1 MLKELIV
8 NASKATLNLSRV
20 TDKLLPLAK
29 REVRMM
35 RTLWRAIALTA
46 LAVGMTCMCEAQVAA
61 SDTGETARAD
71 PPAAPNASGDTTQVS
86 TGAKQPELQPTVT
99 QEIEAL
105 KSRIE
110 QLEIEVKAERAR
122 SLADSED
129 VSALK
134 AAEKGLIA
142 GNGSAWQSAAEPA
155 ASTTPSLQTA
165 APATPAPSTPLP
177 PDIPAEVTTKS
188 AAFAYADWTWLNGNP
203 RTEDEPLAT
212 KYFTP
217 EFRADVN
224 YSYDFNKPSDD
235 SLGGSTETFR
245 ANEVQVEQ
253 LSFGG
258 DLRVHN
264 VRGRFLTMYGMFA
277 TTTPRNDPST
287 SRGQWDLSDAYKYV
301 SEAWGGYHWNV
312 AHGLNL
318 DGGIFVS
325 YIGLFSYYNFDNW
338 AYQPSYVSSNTPWF
352 FNGLRLQYF
361 PTDKLKIEPWFIN
374 GWQSYARS
382 NSKPGLGG
390 QILYRPK
397 PWLSMVFNNYGL
409 GQDAPGILNG
419 NATQTRSRIH
429 TDDSW
434 EVKYYDRPSAGLDK
448 MAFTFTGDLGC
459 EMGGGVRCTTGAP
472 TSVAPKQAFLG
483 WMAYN
488 RFWFKK
494 DLYGI
499 TLGGGQMNNPG
510 RYLTLLPPI
519 NGANAITG
527 TPYFTENPGDKMHAY
542 DGTATFDYMPS
553 EFITFRWEWG
563 YRHTDV
569 PYWTGHGGI
578 TPPGGNNGSPAQ
590 YACNVAGPGGNT
602 ASGFTDLPDAQNACA
617 SFGGSVWFP
626 DLRTQQIVS
635 TVAIM
640 VKF

>member
-1 MLKELIV
+1 M
-8 NASKATLNLSRV
+8 R
-20 TDKLLPLAK
+20 KLLSIA
-29 REVRMM
+29 V
-35 RTLWRAIALTA
+35 TLTCVFGANCAATA
-46 LAVGMTCMCEAQVAA
+46 QSAPKNTASAPVIENAEAAFDPTSSAGPDSNTSVKA
-61 SDTGETARAD
+61 SQ
-71 PPAAPNASGDTTQVS
+71 PA
-86 TGAKQPELQPTVT
+86 LQPTVL
-99 QEIEAL
+99 QEMEAL
-105 KSRIE
+105 KARIE
-110 QLEIEVKAERAR
+110 QLENQVKEMQTRA
-122 SLADSED
+122 LADSAD
-129 VSALK
+129 TAALK
-134 AAEKGLIA
+134 AAEKELIA
-142 GNGSAWQSAAEPA
+142 GNGNLAVLSATAKAGSPA
-155 ASTTPSLQTA
+155 SLQTSVA
-165 APATPAPSTPLP
+165 APAAPPP
-177 PDIPAEVTTKS
+177 PDIPAEITTKS
-188 AAFAYADWTWLNGNP
+188 APFAYADWTWLNGNS
-203 RTEDEPLAT
+203 RNEDEPLAT

-217 EFRADVN
+217 EFRADAN
-224 YSYDFNKPSDD
+224 YTYDFNRPSDD

-277 TTTPRNDPST
+277 TTTPRNDPSP
-287 SRGQWDLSDAYKYV
+287 SRGQWNLSDAYRYV

-312 AHGLNL
+312 QHGINL
-318 DGGIFVS
+318 DAGIFVS

-352 FNGLRLQYF
+352 FNGLRLQWF

-409 GQDAPGILNG
+409 GQDAPGILSG
-419 NATQTRSRIH
+419 GATASRTRIH
-429 TDDSW
+429 TDDSV
-434 EVKYYDRPSAGLDK
+434 EVKYFDRPSAKGLDK
-448 MAFTFTGDLGC
+448 MAFSLTGDLGC
-459 EMGGGVRCTTGAP
+459 EMGGGVRCTTGKP
-472 TSVAPKQAFLG
+472 TSAAPKQAFLG

-494 DLYGI
+494 DLFAM

-519 NGANAITG
+519 NGATAITG
-527 TPYFTENPGDKMHAY
+527 TPYFTENPGDKMQAF
-542 DGTATFDYMPS
+542 DGTATFDYMPK

-569 PYWTGHGGI
+569 PYWTGRGGI
-578 TPPGGNNGSPAQ
+578 TPPGGNNGSPQQ
-590 YACNVAGPGGNT
+590 YACTVPGPGGNT
-602 ASGFTDLPDAQNACA
+602 ASGYTDLPDAQTVCA
-617 SFGGSVWFP
+617 SYGGAVWFP

-635 TVAIM
+635 AFAVM

>member
-1 MLKELIV
+1 MRNIFR
-8 NASKATLNLSRV
+8 KAMT
-20 TDKLLPLAK
+20 
-29 REVRMM
+29 
-35 RTLWRAIALTA
+35 LTA
-46 LAVGMTCMCEAQVAA
+46 LAVGITCAGYAQDAA
-61 SDTGETARAD
+61 SHPGETARVE
-71 PPAAPNASGDTTQVS
+71 PPAAPGPGGDATRASSNAG
-86 TGAKQPELQPTVT
+86 QPQLQPTVT

-105 KSRIE
+105 KSRID
-110 QLEIEVKAERAR
+110 QLENEVKEQNARA
-122 SLADSED
+122 LADSEET
-129 VSALK
+129 SELK
-134 AAEKGLIA
+134 AAEKELV
-142 GNGSAWQSAAEPA
+142 GSNVNPTPALHADAQATAPSAAAPV
-155 ASTTPSLQTA
+155 TP
-165 APATPAPSTPLP
+165 PP
-177 PDIPAEVTTKS
+177 PDIPAEITTKS
-188 AAFAYADWTWLNGNP
+188 APFAYADWTWLNGNS
-203 RTEDEPLAT
+203 RNEDEPLAT

-224 YSYDFNKPSDD
+224 YTYDFNKPSDD

-277 TTTPRNDPST
+277 TTTPRNDASP
-287 SRGQWDLSDAYKYV
+287 SRGQWDLADAYRYI

-312 AHGLNL
+312 AHGVNL

-390 QILYRPK
+390 QILYRPM

-419 NATQTRSRIH
+419 NATQTRSRMH

-434 EVKYYDRPSAGLDK
+434 EVKYFDKPSSTGLDK
-448 MAFTFTGDLGC
+448 MAFSFTGDLGC
-459 EMGGGVRCTTGAP
+459 EQGGGVRCTTGSA
-472 TSVAPKQAFLG
+472 TSIAPKQAFLG

-488 RFWFKK
+488 RMWFKK
-494 DLYGI
+494 DLFGM
-499 TLGGGQMNNPG
+499 TMGGGYMNNPG

-519 NGANAITG
+519 NGATAITG
-527 TPYFTENPGDKMHAY
+527 TPYFTENPGDKMHAA
-542 DGTATFDYMPS
+542 DGTVTFDYMPK

-578 TPPGGNNGSPAQ
+578 TPPGGNNGQPQQ
-590 YACNVAGPGGNT
+590 YACTVAGPGGNT
-602 ASGFTDLPDAQNACA
+602 ASGFTDLPDATTACA
-617 SFGGSVWFP
+617 GFGGAVWFP

>member
-1 MLKELIV
+1 MKSFIW
-8 NASKATLNLSRV
+8 NAMTLAT
-20 TDKLLPLAK
+20 
-29 REVRMM
+29 
-35 RTLWRAIALTA
+35 IAAGITCVCAAQTAATVPTQASLTA
-46 LAVGMTCMCEAQVAA
+46 KSAPPPAM
-61 SDTGETARAD
+61 DTATARGS
-71 PPAAPNASGDTTQVS
+71 AAPTNQRA
-86 TGAKQPELQPTVT
+86 QPTVT
-99 QEIEAL
+99 DEIEAL

-110 QLEIEVKAERAR
+110 QLESEVREEKAR
-122 SLADSED
+122 SLADSEATSD
-129 VSALK
+129 LK
-134 AAEKGLIA
+134 AAEKELLA
-142 GNGSAWQSAAEPA
+142 GSGVPAAHDPVPGSA
-155 ASTTPSLQTA
+155 
-165 APATPAPSTPLP
+165 PAPSAAQAAAAATAPAP
-177 PDIPAEVTTKS
+177 ASSPDIPAEVTTKS
-188 AAFAYADWTWLNGNP
+188 APFAYADWTWLNGNP
-203 RTEDEPLAT
+203 RTEDTPLAT
-212 KYFTP
+212 KYFAP
-217 EFRADVN
+217 EFRADTN
-224 YSYDFNKPSDD
+224 YTYDFNKPSDD

-264 VRGRFLTMYGMFA
+264 VRGRFLTMFGMFA
-277 TTTPRNDPST
+277 TTTPRNDASP
-287 SRGQWDLSDAYKYV
+287 SRGQWDLANAYRYV

-397 PWLSMVFNNYGL
+397 PWLSWVFNNYGL
-409 GQDAPGILNG
+409 GEDAPGILSG
-419 NATQTRSRIH
+419 GATATRSRIH
-429 TDDSW
+429 TDDSVQ
-434 EVKYYDRPSAGLDK
+434 VKYFDRPTAKGLDK
-448 MAFTFTGDLGC
+448 MAFSFTADAGC
-459 EMGGGVRCTTGAP
+459 EMGGGVKCTTGHLP
-472 TSVAPKQAFLG
+472 GPPKQVFLG

-488 RFWFKK
+488 RFWFRK
-494 DLYGI
+494 DLFGV

-519 NGANAITG
+519 NGANAISG
-527 TPYFTENPGDKMHAY
+527 TPYFTENPGDKIHAY
-542 DGTATFDYMPS
+542 DSTATFDYMPT

-578 TPPGGNNGSPAQ
+578 TPPGGNNGAPNQ
-590 YACNVAGPGGNT
+590 YACTVAGPSGST
-602 ASGFTDLPDAQNACA
+602 ASGFTDLPDATNACA
-617 SFGGSVWFP
+617 GFGGAVWFP

-635 TVAIM
+635 TFAVM

>member
-1 MLKELIV
+1 MRRILW
-8 NASKATLNLSRV
+8 NAMT
-20 TDKLLPLAK
+20 
-29 REVRMM
+29 
-35 RTLWRAIALTA
+35 LTA
-46 LAVGMTCMCEAQVAA
+46 ITVGLTCTGKAQTAA
-61 SDTGETARAD
+61 TQPTLTARAE
-71 PPAAPNASGDTTQVS
+71 PPASPDPKPDTTHASS
-86 TGAKQPELQPTVT
+86 TTPKLETELSVT
-99 QEIEAL
+99 QKIEAL
-105 KSRIE
+105 KNRIE
-110 QLEIEVKAERAR
+110 QLENEVKEEKAR
-122 SLADSED
+122 SLADSTD
-129 VSALK
+129 TAALK
-134 AAEKGLIA
+134 AAEKELVA
-142 GNGSAWQSAAEPA
+142 GNGDPALGSAKPA
-155 ASTTPSLQTA
+155 AVMPVLQAA
-165 APATPAPSTPLP
+165 APAAPAAPPP
-177 PDIPAEVTTKS
+177 PDIPAEITTKS
-188 AAFAYADWTWLNGNP
+188 APFAYADWTWLNGNS
-203 RTEDEPLAT
+203 RNEDEPLAT

-224 YSYDFNKPSDD
+224 YTYDFNKPSDD

-264 VRGRFLTMYGMFA
+264 VRGRFLTMFGMFA
-277 TTTPRNDPST
+277 TTTPRNDASP
-287 SRGQWDLSDAYKYV
+287 SRGQWDLANAYRYV

-352 FNGLRLQYF
+352 FNGLRVQYF

-409 GQDAPGILNG
+409 GQDVPGILNG

-434 EVKYYDRPSAGLDK
+434 EVKYYDRPSAMLDK
-448 MAFTFTGDLGC
+448 MAFSFTGDLGC
-459 EMGGGVRCTTGAP
+459 EMGGGVRCTTGKP

-483 WMAYN
+483 WMVYN
-488 RFWFKK
+488 RIWFKK
-494 DLYGI
+494 DLFGI
-499 TLGGGQMNNPG
+499 TTGGGYMNNPG

-519 NGANAITG
+519 NGATAITG
-527 TPYFTENPGDKMHAY
+527 TPYFTENPGDKMHAF
-542 DGTATFDYMPS
+542 DGTVTFDYMPK

-590 YACNVAGPGGNT
+590 YACTVAGPSGNT
-602 ASGFTDLPDAQNACA
+602 ASGFTDLPGATTACS
-617 SFGGSVWFP
+617 SFGGAVWIP
-626 DLRTQQIVS
+626 DLRQQQIVS